1 MLIRYMT
8 RLNIDTGTEGNPATG
23 DTLRTAMT
31 KINTNFEEVYSLV
44 GDGDTGLLTTS
55 VTNGNIKVQP
65 NGAGVV
71 EIDQLQIN
79 NAAITPI
86 ATNSD
91 LTLSANGSG
100 NIVVGALKVNGTT
113 ISSDDST
120 KISIAEAVDV
130 NGHLTVTG
138 AQVDFTA
145 LPTSDPNV
153 AGRLF
158 RTGNDVRIST
168 G

>member
-1 MLIRYMT
+1 MT
-8 RLNIDTGTEGNPATG
+8 RLNIDTGTLGNPATG
-23 DTLRTAMT
+23 DSLRTAMT
-31 KINTNFEEVYSLV
+31 KVNTNFEEVYSLV

-65 NGAGVV
+65 NGTGVV

-91 LTLSANGSG
+91 LTLSANGTG
-100 NIVVGALKVNGTT
+100 NIIVGALKVNGTT

-130 NGHLTVTG
+130 NGNLKVTG
-138 AQVDFTA
+138 AQIDFTA
-145 LPTSDPNV
+145 LPTSDPGV
-153 AGRLF
+153 AGRLY
-158 RTGNDVRIST
+158 RDGATVKVSL
-168 G
+168 